1 MKKTWKKWREIRDQD
16 NIEHLT
22 IPRIPLLVFGILLL
36 LLQTVIIFFSFGFLL
51 QIAGILLAALII
63 LPWQYYLIWKRYY
76 SLVWPIIIQILAII
90 GAIYVKVRFFNA

>member
-1 MKKTWKKWREIRDQD
+1 MKKIWKKWRDIRDQD

-36 LLQTVIIFFSFGFLL
+36 ILQTVIIFFSFNLLL
-51 QIAGILLAALII
+51 QIAGLLLVAIILL
-63 LPWQYYLIWKRYY
+63 PRQYYRVWKRYY
-76 SLVWPIIIQILAII
+76 SLVWPILIQVLAII